1 MWTRTLARHLLAI
14 AATALL
20 GGFLSATMVRLAPG
34 FDVDERQLDSRL
46 SAASVDAIRAQ
57 RAADRNIT
65 QFYVSYLKNALRGD
79 LGESRTLQRPV
90 RELLRERLPVTFRLA
105 GLGLA
110 LGWALALCLAMLA
123 SASRIAALDVL
134 ATMLGGAFLSIP
146 AAVLALLF
154 VFADAPAYCAIA
166 LIVFPKVFS
175 YTRNLLVESYQ
186 MPHIITARAK
196 GIGWAR
202 VLVWHVLPV
211 AGTQL
216 LALAGVSVSLA
227 LGATIPVE
235 ALCGVP
241 GIGQLA
247 WQAALGRD
255 LPLLVTLTALVT
267 VVTLAANSASD
278 IAGQA
283 MRTQTA

>member
-1 MWTRTLARHLLAI
+1 MWMRKLAWRLLAI

-34 FDVDERQLDSRL
+34 FDVDERQLDARL
-46 SAASVDAIRAQ
+46 SAESVQALRAE
-57 RAADRNIT
+57 RAADRNIAG
-65 QFYVSYLKNALRGD
+65 FYGTYLKNALRGD

-90 RELLRERLPVTFRLA
+90 RELLAERLPVTFRLA
-105 GLGLA
+105 GLGLG
-110 LGWALALCLAMLA
+110 LGWAMALSLAVVAAM
-123 SASRIAALDVL
+123 SRVAALDVL
-134 ATMLGGAFLSIP
+134 ATVLGGTFLSIP

-154 VFADAPAYCAIA
+154 VFADAPAYLAIA

-196 GIGWAR
+196 GIGPAR
-202 VLVWHVLPV
+202 ILVWHVLPV
-211 AGTQL
+211 AGAQL
-216 LALAGVSVSLA
+216 LALAGVSVSIA

-267 VVTLAANSASD
+267 VVTLAANSASEM
-278 IAGQA
+278 AGQA
-283 MRTQTA
+283 MRTQEA

>member
-1 MWTRTLARHLLAI
+1 MWMRKLARHLLAI

-20 GGFLSATMVRLAPG
+20 GGFLAATMVRLAPG

-46 SAASVDAIRAQ
+46 STESVQAIRAE

-65 QFYVSYLKNALRGD
+65 QFYVTYLKNALRGD

-110 LGWALALCLAMLA
+110 LGWALALCLAMVA
-123 SASRIAALDVL
+123 AASRVAALDVM
-134 ATMLGGAFLSIP
+134 ATMLGGAFLSVP

-154 VFADAPAYCAIA
+154 VFADAPAYSAIA

-175 YTRNLLVESYQ
+175 YTRNLLLESYQ

-196 GIGWAR
+196 GIGPLR
-202 VLVWHVLPV
+202 VLLWHVLPV
-211 AGTQL
+211 SGAQL
-216 LALAGVSVSLA
+216 LALAGVSVSIA
-227 LGATIPVE
+227 LGAAIPVE

-267 VVTLAANSASD
+267 LATLAANSASD

-283 MRTQTA
+283 IRPQQA

>member
-46 SAASVDAIRAQ
+46 STASVDAIRAQ
-57 RAADRNIT
+57 RAADRNIA
-65 QFYVSYLKNALRGD
+65 QFYVTYLKNALRGD

-90 RELLRERLPVTFRLA
+90 RELLRERLPVTCRLA

-123 SASRIAALDVL
+123 AASRIAALDVL

-196 GIGWAR
+196 GLGWAR

-211 AGTQL
+211 AGAQL
-216 LALAGVSVSLA
+216 LALAGVSVSIA

>member
-1 MWTRTLARHLLAI
+1 MWMRKLAWRLLAI

-34 FDVDERQLDSRL
+34 FDVDERQLDARL
-46 SAASVDAIRAQ
+46 SAESVQALRTE
-57 RAADRNIT
+57 RAADRNIAG
-65 QFYVSYLKNALRGD
+65 FYGTYLKNALRGD

-90 RELLRERLPVTFRLA
+90 RELLAERLPVTFRLA
-105 GLGLA
+105 GLGLG
-110 LGWALALCLAMLA
+110 LGWAMALSLAVVAAM
-123 SASRIAALDVL
+123 SRVAALDVL
-134 ATMLGGAFLSIP
+134 ATVLGGTFLSIP

-154 VFADAPAYCAIA
+154 VFADAPAYLAIA

-196 GIGWAR
+196 GIGPAR
-202 VLVWHVLPV
+202 ILGWHVLPV
-211 AGTQL
+211 AGAQL
-216 LALAGVSVSLA
+216 LALAGVSVSIA

-267 VVTLAANSASD
+267 VVTLAANSASEM
-278 IAGQA
+278 AGQA
-283 MRTQTA
+283 MRTQEA